1 MAEHNDSTTRKGFL
15 DKVFKPKN
23 RTVESEM
30 TFFDHLEA
38 LRWVILRSLAA
49 IVILGTIAFAYKEFL
64 FDTLI
69 LGPQYPS
76 FWTYRKLC
84 ELGAQFQLS
93 DDICVKAIGF
103 KLMNTEMAGQFTTHI
118 SISLIAGL
126 VAAFP
131 YVFWEFWRFIKPAL
145 TEKEIRTT
153 RGIVF
158 FTSMLFLMGVLFG
171 YYIITP
177 MSVVFL
183 GSYTISDAILNQISL
198 DSYIS
203 LVTTL
208 SLAAGAIFELP
219 MVIYFL
225 SKVGIMTPAFMRT
238 YRKHAVIIILLISA
252 FITPTPDIPTQLL
265 VSAPLFLLYE
275 ISIFIS
281 ANVEKK
287 RLKAEQ
293 EFYAN

>member
-1 MAEHNDSTTRKGFL
+1 MSDNTTRKGFL
-15 DKVFKPKN
+15 DKVFKPKD
-23 RTVESEM
+23 RTTEAEM
-30 TFFDHLEA
+30 SFFDHLEA
-38 LRWVILRSLAA
+38 LRWVILRSVAA
-49 IVILGTIAFAYKEFL
+49 IVVFGSVAFAYKEIL

-84 ELGAQFQLS
+84 ELGIYFNLP
-93 DDICVKAIGF
+93 DDICVKEIGF

-118 SISLIAGL
+118 SVSLITGL

-131 YVFWEFWRFIKPAL
+131 YVFWEFWSFIKPAL
-145 TEKEIRTT
+145 SDKEIKMTN
-153 RGIVF
+153 GIIF
-158 FTSMLFLMGVLFG
+158 FTSMLFILGVLFG
-171 YYIITP
+171 YYIICP
-177 MSVVFL
+177 MSIVFL
-183 GSYTISDAILNQISL
+183 GSYTISSSILNQISL

-208 SLAAGAIFELP
+208 SLSAGAIFELP

-225 SKVGIMTPAFMRT
+225 SKIGIMGPAFMRS
-238 YRKHAVIIILLISA
+238 YRRHAFLIILLIAA

-265 VSAPLFLLYE
+265 VSLPLFLLYE
-275 ISIFIS
+275 VSIFIS

-287 RLKAEQ
+287 RLKEEQ